1 MVVLTGIFHRLQSP
15 KVLVI
20 GDLMLDV
27 YTEGNVDRI
36 SPEAP
41 VSVLHVKSEEDRPGG
56 AGNVTL
62 NLQSLGCTAIPV
74 GLIGKDKEGD
84 RLIRVLQEK
93 GIDTSGI
100 IQDTKSKTIIKNRLI
115 ANNQQLIRLDY
126 EETLFL
132 SEQTEERILN
142 FIKKQLDS
150 ISIIAI
156 SDYGKGFL
164 TDSLLET
171 TIQLANE
178 KGIPTLIDP
187 KGKDFSKYKGCTV
200 LKPNFSEAVIASKR
214 TSAEAIEIIAQ
225 DLLDETACDY
235 LLITRSSEGMSLF
248 HQDGLHTR
256 FSVPPRSVR
265 DVTGAGDTVL
275 ATLCLGM
282 GSQLLLEESIDLA
295 NLAAGIAIE
304 RFGCALITLK
314 DLATRLLGVD
324 CVNKV
329 FDDHHLDPLKL
340 ILDETPFSILSV
352 QITKRLSTQLYG
364 LIRGLRKDYPGK
376 CLVYLNGGS
385 PEDDL
390 VHLLASL
397 KEIDF
402 IILKKENLAILLETL
417 EPNNVFAFSENE
429 TFTRLDHPKNL
440 LTLH

>member
-1 MVVLTGIFHRLQSP
+1 M
-15 KVLVI
+15 K
-20 GDLMLDV
+20 
-27 YTEGNVDRI
+27 
-36 SPEAP
+36 
-41 VSVLHVKSEEDRPGG
+41 
-56 AGNVTL
+56 
-62 NLQSLGCTAIPV
+62 
-74 GLIGKDKEGD
+74 
-84 RLIRVLQEK
+84 
-93 GIDTSGI
+93 
-100 IQDTKSKTIIKNRLI
+100 
-115 ANNQQLIRLDY
+115 
-126 EETLFL
+126 
-132 SEQTEERILN
+132 
-142 FIKKQLDS
+142 
-150 ISIIAI
+150 
-156 SDYGKGFL
+156 
-164 TDSLLET
+164 
-171 TIQLANE
+171 
-178 KGIPTLIDP
+178 
-187 KGKDFSKYKGCTV
+187 
-200 LKPNFSEAVIASKR
+200 
-214 TSAEAIEIIAQ
+214 
-225 DLLDETACDY
+225 TACDY

-352 QITKRLSTQLYG
+352 QIITKRLSTQLYG

-417 EPNNVFAFSENE
+417 EPNDVFVFSENE

>member
-41 VSVLHVKSEEDRPGG
+41 VSVLPKSEEDRPGG

-126 EETLFL
+126 EEMLFL

-171 TIQLANE
+171 TIQLAKE
-178 KGIPTLIDP
+178 KV
-187 KGKDFSKYKGCTV
+187 SH
-200 LKPNFSEAVIASKR
+200 SR
-214 TSAEAIEIIAQ
+214 
-225 DLLDETACDY
+225 
-235 LLITRSSEGMSLF
+235 RS
-248 HQDGLHTR
+248 QR
-256 FSVPPRSVR
+256 
-265 DVTGAGDTVL
+265 
-275 ATLCLGM
+275 
-282 GSQLLLEESIDLA
+282 
-295 NLAAGIAIE
+295 E
-304 RFGCALITLK
+304 RL
-314 DLATRLLGVD
+314 
-324 CVNKV
+324 
-329 FDDHHLDPLKL
+329 
-340 ILDETPFSILSV
+340 
-352 QITKRLSTQLYG
+352 
-364 LIRGLRKDYPGK
+364 
-376 CLVYLNGGS
+376 
-385 PEDDL
+385 
-390 VHLLASL
+390 
-397 KEIDF
+397 
-402 IILKKENLAILLETL
+402 
-417 EPNNVFAFSENE
+417 
-429 TFTRLDHPKNL
+429 
-440 LTLH
+440 